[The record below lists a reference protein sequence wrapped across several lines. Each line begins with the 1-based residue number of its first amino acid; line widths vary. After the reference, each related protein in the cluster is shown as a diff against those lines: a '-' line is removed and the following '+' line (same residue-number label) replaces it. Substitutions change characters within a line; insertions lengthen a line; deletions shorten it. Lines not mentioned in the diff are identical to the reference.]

1 MIQAAVIGTG
11 NISGSHIEGLL
22 TFPERCRIA
31 ALVDIYPE
39 KAEAAR
45 KKYHLEGAQVFDSHE
60 KLLESG
66 LKIDLVHIC
75 TRPPAMRKSQYI
87 AWMQAVMCWW
97 KSLWRPA

>member
-45 KKYHLEGAQVFDSHE
+45 KKYHLEEPISM
-60 KLLESG
+60 
-66 LKIDLVHIC
+66 
-75 TRPPAMRKSQYI
+75 PAAASI
-87 AWMQAVMCWW
+87 IGIF
-97 KSLWRPA
+97 ST

>member
-45 KKYHLEGAQVFDSHE
+45 KKYHLEGAQIFDSHE

-75 TRPPAMRKSQYI
+75 TPLQPCGNRSTLHGCR
-87 AWMQAVMCWW
+87 
-97 KSLWRPA
+97 L

>member
-45 KKYHLEGAQVFDSHE
+45 KKISFGRGTGF
-60 KLLESG
+60 
-66 LKIDLVHIC
+66 
-75 TRPPAMRKSQYI
+75 
-87 AWMQAVMCWW
+87 
-97 KSLWRPA
+97 

>member
-45 KKYHLEGAQVFDSHE
+45 KKYHWKGHRFL
-60 KLLESG
+60 
-66 LKIDLVHIC
+66 
-75 TRPPAMRKSQYI
+75 TAMRS
-87 AWMQAVMCWW
+87 CWN
-97 KSLWRPA
+97 PD